1 MGEVTDEPERS
12 EPRLSA
18 PVSLTAE
25 HDLSAFD
32 CGEPALN
39 DWLRHRALKNES
51 RFSRTYVVC
60 EGKCVIAYFCI
71 AAGAVERSAAPG
83 KIRRNAPD
91 TIPVSVI
98 GRLAVS
104 RDHAGKGLDHD
115 DFGPNR
121 SKVMNVIDSKCL
133 ERDAGGKPVA
143 TFPHPA
149 LGADILSDA
158 LHRIAIASRSIGIGA
173 VLVHAKDDAAKG
185 FYMKCAEFIE
195 YPADSRTLFLP
206 IETVVAAFS

>member
-1 MGEVTDEPERS
+1 MAEIEDEPERPQ
-12 EPRLSA
+12 PRFSA
-18 PVSLTAE
+18 PVPLTAA

-39 DWLRHRALKNES
+39 DWLRHRALKNEG

-60 EGKCVIAYFCI
+60 EGNLVVAYFCLL
-71 AAGAVERSAAPG
+71 AGAVERAATPG
-83 KIRRNAPD
+83 KVRRNAPD

-104 RDHAGKGLDHD
+104 RDHAGKGL
-115 DFGPNR
+115 
-121 SKVMNVIDSKCL
+121 
-133 ERDAGGKPVA
+133 
-143 TFPHPA
+143 
-149 LGADILSDA
+149 GADILSDA
-158 LHRIAIASRSIGIGA
+158 MRRIAVASQSIGMGA
-173 VLVHAKDDAAKG
+173 VLVHAKDEAAKR

-195 YPADSRTLFLP
+195 YPEDSWTLFLP

>member
-1 MGEVTDEPERS
+1 MAEIEDEAEHP

-18 PVSLTAE
+18 PVPLTSE
-25 HDLSAFD
+25 HDVSGFD

-60 EGKCVIAYFCI
+60 EGNRVAAYFCI
-71 AAGAVERSAAPG
+71 SAGAVERVAAPG
-83 KIRRNAPD
+83 RVRRNAPD

-104 RDHAGKGLDHD
+104 RSHSGKGL
-115 DFGPNR
+115 
-121 SKVMNVIDSKCL
+121 
-133 ERDAGGKPVA
+133 
-143 TFPHPA
+143 
-149 LGADILSDA
+149 GAEILSDA
-158 LHRIAIASRSIGIGA
+158 LRRIAVASQSIGISA
-173 VLVHAKDDAAKG
+173 VLVHAKDDAAKR
-185 FYMKCAEFIE
+185 FYMNCAEFIE
-195 YPADSRTLFLP
+195 YPEDSRTLFLP

>member
-1 MGEVTDEPERS
+1 MAEVKDKPERP
-12 EPRLSA
+12 EPRLSP
-18 PVSLTAE
+18 PVPLTAD

-32 CGEPALN
+32 CGEAALN
-39 DWLRHRALKNES
+39 DWLRHGAMKNES

-60 EGKCVIAYFCI
+60 EGGRVVAYFCI
-71 AAGAVERSAAPG
+71 SAGAVEREAAPG
-83 KIRRNAPD
+83 RVRRNAPD

-104 RDHAGKGLDHD
+104 REHAGKG
-115 DFGPNR
+115 
-121 SKVMNVIDSKCL
+121 
-133 ERDAGGKPVA
+133 
-143 TFPHPA
+143 

-158 LHRIAIASRSIGIGA
+158 LRRIAVASQSIGIGA
-173 VLVHAKDDAAKG
+173 VLIHAKDDAAKR

-206 IETVVAAFS
+206 IETVVTAFG